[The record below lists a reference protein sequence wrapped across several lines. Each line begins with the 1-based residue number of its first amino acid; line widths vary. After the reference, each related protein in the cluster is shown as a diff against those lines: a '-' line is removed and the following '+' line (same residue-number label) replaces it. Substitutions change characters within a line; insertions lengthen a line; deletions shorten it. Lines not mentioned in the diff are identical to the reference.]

1 MVAPLAIAG
10 IASLAGSAISALGNQ
25 ISSDNSIAQARQNN
39 AMQLAWEKEKFNKEI
54 ELANTAH
61 QREMEDY
68 KAAGINPLLA
78 LGGKGSPVPTANAIQ
93 PQLGD
98 YSGYGRMGDA
108 FAAGI
113 QNAIQNSMQI
123 EKQDAEINLI
133 KAQKEKT
140 KAEEEAIK
148 KDYEPG
154 GRKEQELEQI
164 KKQNEKLENEALMI
178 AAKTAFQEIEN
189 EIKTK
194 DLKWYEADKI
204 INYVLKVIP
213 IAGLAGMIK
222 SIGKTAVKTAVR
234 EETKN
239 AIQNKKLWK
248 TSDTGE
254 KRYELRSDGIVDMDT
269 GEFHEWGGFH

>member
-39 AMQLAWEKEKFNKEI
+39 AMQLAWEREKFNKEI

-93 PQLGD
+93 PQMGD

-133 KAQKEKT
+133 NAQKNKT
-140 KAEEEAIK
+140 IAEEEAIR

-154 GRKEQELEQI
+154 GIKEI
-164 KKQNEKLENEALMI
+164 EKETKTEERNKLKNEALRI
-178 AAKTAFQEIEN
+178 AAQTAYQEIEN
-189 EIKTK
+189 AIKNK

-204 INYVLKVIP
+204 INYVLKVLP
-213 IAGLAGMIK
+213 IAGLSGLIN
-222 SIGKTAVKTAVR
+222 SLGKKAVKAAVK

-239 AIQNKKLWK
+239 AIKNKNFYKN
-248 TSDTGE
+248 DYGG
-254 KRYELRSDGIVDMDT
+254 KRYELRNDGIVDMET